1 MQKAQPS
8 QLKVYV
14 NPAVSLNIM
23 GEKDIYQDTNSGWC
37 FSCESTGV
45 KIEHLSIRLTQHR
58 LILFHP
64 TNKTGF
70 NFEFYLEDLAQYHH
84 AVSS

>member
-37 FSCESTGV
+37 FACESTGV
-45 KIEHLSIRLTQHR
+45 KIEHLSVRLT
-58 LILFHP
+58 
-64 TNKTGF
+64 
-70 NFEFYLEDLAQYHH
+70 
-84 AVSS
+84 